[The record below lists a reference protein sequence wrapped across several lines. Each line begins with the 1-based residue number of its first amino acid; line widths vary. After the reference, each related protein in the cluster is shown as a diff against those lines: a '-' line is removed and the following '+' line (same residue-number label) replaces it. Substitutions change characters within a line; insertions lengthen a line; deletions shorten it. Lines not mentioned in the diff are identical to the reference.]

1 MLSMFIS
8 FLIPLLEEKCSIN
21 LIFWTTHIPLLEND
35 LLSDVPVTIRK
46 WIVFHLY
53 SMYLK

>member
-1 MLSMFIS
+1 MFIS

-35 LLSDVPVTIRK
+35 LLSDVSVTIRK